1 MDCVADFFLFDQWV
15 CGFVSLYVFTFSL
28 WGLLL
33 GLGYCELRA
42 KCVGAIRGA
51 GFFGA
56 LK

>member
-1 MDCVADFFLFDQWV
+1 MDWVADFFLFDQWV